1 MSGSFRELGMKE
13 LESVSLDLTSLT
25 HCVNLD
31 KLLFF
36 LKNSWKL
43 VFLGKALLSV
53 GS

>member
-31 KLLFF
+31 IIYLPFTSVLCCVDRID
-36 LKNSWKL
+36 N
-43 VFLGKALLSV
+43 KALNY
-53 GS
+53 

>member
-31 KLLFF
+31 KLYIFPLPQFF
-36 LKNSWKL
+36 AVLIGL
-43 VFLGKALLSV
+43 IIRP
-53 GS
+53 